1 MSLLISGDLRLAN
14 TYTLPDDADAVAYI
28 AAVEAADGQA
38 LETAT
43 RMAINSF
50 VKGCK
55 ADGIWPAIK
64 ASCILAGART
74 LAGAL
79 VPLVGTGPT
88 NVGPFV
94 SGDYDRKTGL
104 GNPSNTTKYLNSNF
118 LTSSL
123 SATNHALLAY
133 GTITG
138 NTGDSALLGRF
149 NGTTGA
155 SLIVLDEWAGYVN
168 GRSFRSCTFDVGQF
182 PVSTATTTATCII
195 GSRTSSTSATLFL
208 DGVSIT
214 TTTGSLS
221 LSTAAQPIYVFAIN
235 SNNVA
240 EAFSRSKIQVYAIF
254 DTGLTST
261 QAANLRAGI
270 TTLISAI
277 NVAF

>member
-1 MSLLISGDLRLAN
+1 MSWRITPTQYDV
-14 TYTLPDDADAVAYI
+14 DALAYI
-28 AAVEAADGQA
+28 TAVETADTAAGA
-38 LETAT
+38 SGGLELAT
-43 RMAINSF
+43 RIAINSF
-50 VKGCK
+50 VKACK
-55 ADGIWPAIK
+55 ANNTWTAIK

-118 LTSSL
+118 LASNL

-138 NTGDSALLGRF
+138 NTGDIILLGRF
-149 NGTTGA
+149 DGTTGA
-155 SLIVLDEWAGYVN
+155 SVIILDEWSAYIN
-168 GRSFRSCTFDVGQF
+168 GRSFRSGTTVVGQF

-195 GSRTSSTSATLFL
+195 GSRTSSTSATLFV

-214 TTTGSLS
+214 TTTTSLS
-221 LSTAAQPIYVFAIN
+221 LSTAAQPLYVFALN
-235 SNNVA
+235 ANNVA
-240 EAFSRSKIQVYAIF
+240 GGFSRSKIQVYAIF

-261 QAANLRAGI
+261 QAANLRADI